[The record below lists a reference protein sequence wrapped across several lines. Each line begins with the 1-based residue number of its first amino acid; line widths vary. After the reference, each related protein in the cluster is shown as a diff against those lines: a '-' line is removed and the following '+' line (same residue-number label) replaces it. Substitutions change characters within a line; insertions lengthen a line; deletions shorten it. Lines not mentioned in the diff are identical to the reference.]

1 VSDRA
6 KVADQLSQRPTVPRR
21 AAALLWLLVLGGC
34 GASEAERAVATRSGD
49 ADAKFQALRS
59 RAGFV
64 CGEVN
69 ARNEQGLRNGY
80 LRFVFDRAKSAA
92 FLDPGAVPAIAVD
105 ADEATCRKPLSY
117 QTVDE
122 RLSCAQRPRLES
134 DLRRKREFEQLWAQA
149 CA

>member
-1 VSDRA
+1 MLA
-6 KVADQLSQRPTVPRR
+6 
-21 AAALLWLLVLGGC
+21 LGGC
-34 GASEAERAVATRSGD
+34 GASEAERAVAMRSGD
-49 ADAKFQALRS
+49 ADAKFQALRT
-59 RAGFV
+59 RGGFV

-122 RLSCAQRPRLES
+122 RLSCAKRPRLES
-134 DLRRKREFEQLWAQA
+134 DLRRKREFEQLWARA